1 MTKLTETKST
11 ETKSAIT
18 THVLDTAT
26 GKPAANVPISL
37 YKKVDN
43 DWLFITD
50 GKTDDDGRI
59 TDWINPDTKI
69 EFAVYKLV
77 FDLDSYFSDSYF
89 LDSNVLDSN
98 VLEPSAKGSA
108 EPAFYPLAEICF
120 RLQDNKHHHIPLLL
134 SPFGYSTYR
143 GS

>member
-1 MTKLTETKST
+1 MTKST

-18 THVLDTAT
+18 THVLNTAT

-37 YKKVDN
+37 YKKVDK

-50 GKTDDDGRI
+50 GKTDEDGRI

-77 FDLDSYFSDSYF
+77 FDLDSYFLAQSS
-89 LDSNVLDSN
+89 
-98 VLEPSAKGSA
+98 KGNA

-120 RLQDNKHHHIPLLL
+120 RLQDSKHHHIPLLL